1 VPEGKGRERN
11 VLCDEGLTENSM
23 KPINESCQALPDFEL
38 EGNEKTGS
46 EVENALETVFAF
58 FVVQTKKD
66 PLRYKLTPKRK
77 TKGLT
82 RLREC
87 EKEANDGKLET
98 AVEIMKVAVERI
110 AISPFHNGQNK
121 QNQRYTEWETH
132 FLRRDWDEFYAMW
145 LDDSNFPAQNSA
157 NVIPISPRAGRA
169 K

>member
-1 VPEGKGRERN
+1 
-11 VLCDEGLTENSM
+11 
-23 KPINESCQALPDFEL
+23 
-38 EGNEKTGS
+38 
-46 EVENALETVFAF
+46 
-58 FVVQTKKD
+58 
-66 PLRYKLTPKRK
+66 
-77 TKGLT
+77 
-82 RLREC
+82 LREC